1 MDNQQQMQQPIV
13 KTSPY
18 QSPMHSNDSNLIQVT
33 SSEDELIKMELT
45 FRNQM
50 MDEQGNIKK
59 MGDALM
65 NDAGINSV
73 IGQVQ
78 ALVNKHSIMGNF
90 DTDIPNLITF
100 LNDSIVRD
108 LMMNRDTYDVT
119 NSAARDKIHM
129 IALSTAYI
137 VMKRGYK
144 EGDKRFW
151 KGSTQEIKTVVEAP
165 TQRGKLARALGWR

>member
-1 MDNQQQMQQPIV
+1 MQQPQVI
-13 KTSPY
+13 KTTPY
-18 QSPMHSNDSNLIQVT
+18 QSPMYANDSNLIQMT
-33 SSEDELIKMELT
+33 SSEDELLKMELT

-50 MDEQGNIKK
+50 LDAEGNVKN
-59 MGDALM
+59 MGQEPLM
-65 NDAGINSV
+65 NDEGINSV

-108 LMMNRDTYDVT
+108 LMMNRVTYGLT

-151 KGSTQEIKTVVEAP
+151 KGSTQEIKTTIEANP
-165 TQRGKLARALGWR
+165 QSRGKLARALGWGRR